1 MATGDF
7 RTIKDKQDALV
18 LAATDIAALIVPYGT
33 ELGDVVDNTTGDLLA
48 APIGAKSLGEIQ
60 KKAGVDLSPDMK
72 TEGIQGYGSRADRR
86 IFVTEES
93 FEIDLTVQEIRAEAY
108 KMFMSLEDEDIEN
121 TDKVTRMTKRASG
134 DVVYYGLI
142 LVAKD
147 LAKDGEIFPFWKFPK
162 VAVTKKGK
170 MSLAEA
176 AEMGMPLT
184 FTVFEDDG
192 EMMEIGLGGKGWPAL
207 REKAGFAAPG
217 AGAGTGG
224 K

>member
-1 MATGDF
+1 MPTDF
-7 RTIKDKQDALV
+7 RLIKDKQDSLV
-18 LAATDIAALIVPYGT
+18 LAATDIAALLVPYGT
-33 ELGDVVDNTTGDLLA
+33 DLGPVVDDTTGELLP
-48 APIGAKSLGEIQ
+48 APTGGKSLGEIQ

-108 KMFMSLEDEDIEN
+108 KMFLSVEDDDITS
-121 TDKVTRMTKRASG
+121 TDKVTRIKKSASG

-147 LAKDGEIFPFWKFPK
+147 LAKGGDIFPFWKFPK

-184 FTVFEDDG
+184 FTVFEEDG
-192 EMMEIGLGGKGWPAL
+192 EMMEIGLGGKGWPEL
-207 REKAGFAAPG
+207 RAKAGFAEPAAAPG
-217 AGAGTGG
+217 GNG
-224 K
+224 